1 RALSKTK
8 KAQIDAE
15 FQEEWVTIAAN
26 RYTEEQQSGKKKLK
40 GVRAI
45 CKEVEKEC
53 YKKTGTSI
61 KLPKSSVSNRASGKP
76 SIRDF
81 NAEKRWLQADEEE
94 EVIDFAINAALRGF
108 PLNHRRLRE
117 HVNRI

>member
-53 YKKTGTSI
+53 YEKTGTSI
-61 KLPKSSVSNRASGKP
+61 KLPKSTVSDRASGKP